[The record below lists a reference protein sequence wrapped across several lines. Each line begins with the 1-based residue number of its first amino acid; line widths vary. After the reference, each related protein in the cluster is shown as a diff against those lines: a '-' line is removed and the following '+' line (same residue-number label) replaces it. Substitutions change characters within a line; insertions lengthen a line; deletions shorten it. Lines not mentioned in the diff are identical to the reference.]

1 METYR
6 LKNIAII
13 ILLLLNAF
21 LLLLLGSQYLQ
32 TMQAETDTAGQLRAL
47 CQSSQLELAGQI
59 DLSQQS
65 LPPCFSPARAR
76 RSRPLPP
83 SCWAARRFPPAR
95 AAVSTAI
102 PRSAAPSTSGPAAA
116 LTAAG
121 WTCRWRTL
129 RVRGGVLPPFRL

>member
-65 LPPCFSPARAR
+65 LPPLLL
-76 RSRPLPP
+76 SRQSQTEQAIASFLLGGEAVSASQGGGIYSYPLPG
-83 SCWAARRFPPAR
+83 RRQ
-95 AAVSTAI
+95 
-102 PRSAAPSTSGPAAA
+102 
-116 LTAAG
+116 L
-121 WTCRWRTL
+121 
-129 RVRGGVLPPFRL
+129 

>member
-47 CQSSQLELAGQI
+47 CQSSRLELAGQI

-65 LPPCFSPARAR
+65 LPPLLL
-76 RSRPLPP
+76 SRQSQTEQAIASFLLGGE
-83 SCWAARRFPPAR
+83 
-95 AAVSTAI
+95 AVSASQGGGIYSYTAERGTI
-102 PRSAAPSTSGPAAA
+102 HFR
-116 LTAAG
+116 AG
-121 WTCRWRTL
+121 GSFDGSRQIGRAH
-129 RVRGGVLPPFRL
+129 V